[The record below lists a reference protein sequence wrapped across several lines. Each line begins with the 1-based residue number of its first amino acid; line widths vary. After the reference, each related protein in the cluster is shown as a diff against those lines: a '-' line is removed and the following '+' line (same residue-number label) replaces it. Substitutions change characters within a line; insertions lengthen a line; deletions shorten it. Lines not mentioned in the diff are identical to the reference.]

1 MAGKFK
7 ANQVLQVGLA
17 HIEKVV
23 LAGIG
28 LIVVIL
34 LIYQPLMGDTGK
46 WSVFKTHPNEFQAK
60 VEAAQLAH
68 TSARWSDAAEKL
80 AFEGLA
86 DVRASVGARKNQ
98 IDVSRFEYVTPFHF
112 PPYEKKD
119 RDRMPVLLPVME
131 VLADSSQAIMRPVP
145 TDDEDDEELAR
156 EADGDEKVSGRI
168 VGQPGAA
175 RVGPRRSSVAP
186 RKKRQP
192 GAGNFGTNAGG
203 AGGFGAGA
211 GSPMGGGAGV
221 DPGSAELG
229 GGGMP
234 MGPTGA
240 QVGGQGGAEGFQAGG
255 GSVYNASQRVGTAQG
270 YNFVSIRGLVMLK
283 NQAEQFQRALN
294 LDTLS
299 EALGRL
305 EILDFELERQ
315 TAVSGSNPWNGDWKK
330 INLMAARD
338 IVLSVEWEADVVSAD
353 LTDQVVSMPL
363 PRREAGEWDWFGT
376 HPRLR
381 LLSSEARERQV
392 LENEQALK
400 ESENQKSSAKQRRK
414 KGGFSAF
421 QHDIRG
427 ARGTAMQGASGNKIR
442 EDATKK
448 MGQDGFQGFTGQFAG
463 IGAGGQRGA
472 DQLQASLA
480 GQVLLFRYLDFDVI
494 PGNAYRYRVR
504 LVIRNPNYE
513 KPPSMLHESAV
524 ASADQETLATPWSA
538 PSGVWNVR
546 RQTVV
551 PGSAVIRRSVRYF
564 LSRVLPERRTT
575 PGMADFNVY
584 QWYPAAGTDINGK
597 IKAQFGEF
605 IYQELETLVLRPAE
619 ATFKPESVIL
629 QTGDVL
635 LDIETPTSLDESDH
649 PDLPIEELKKR
660 RNVAVAF
667 SGALVVNRYGQL
679 ISHGRSPLEMDRE
692 LGESQQLAYDR
703 QPWQDL
709 RNKKQPGA
717 VANNSFPFSAAGGNA
732 KGNETK
738 KGRRK
743 KNPIRRKNAYG
754 GGVGGMGGGMGGGME
769 GAPPEIAPEV
779 APAAVPEEAA
789 AGLEV
794 EAVDKRAAAKK
805 GSSKNA
811 VKDYIQEVI
820 ARSRR

>member
-1 MAGKFK
+1 
-7 ANQVLQVGLA
+7 
-17 HIEKVV
+17 
-23 LAGIG
+23 
-28 LIVVIL
+28 
-34 LIYQPLMGDTGK
+34 
-46 WSVFKTHPNEFQAK
+46 
-60 VEAAQLAH
+60 
-68 TSARWSDAAEKL
+68 
-80 AFEGLA
+80 
-86 DVRASVGARKNQ
+86 
-98 IDVSRFEYVTPFHF
+98 PFHF

-156 EADGDEKVSGRI
+156 EVDGDGKVAGRI

-186 RKKRQP
+186 RKSRQP
-192 GAGNFGTNAGG
+192 GAGNFGTNAS
-203 AGGFGAGA
+203 GFGAGA
-211 GSPMGGGAGV
+211 GSPMSGGAGV
-221 DPGSAELG
+221 EPGSAQLG
-229 GGGMP
+229 GGLP

-240 QVGGQGGAEGFQAGG
+240 QVGGLDGAEGFQADG

-299 EALGRL
+299 EALDRL

-315 TAVSGSNPWNGDWKK
+315 TAVSGSNPWSGDWQK

-338 IVLSVEWEADVVSAD
+338 IVLSVEWEADVVSSD

-376 HPRLR
+376 HPRLSI
-381 LLSSEARERQV
+381 LSAEARERQV
-392 LENEQALK
+392 LENEHALK
-400 ESENQKSSAKQRRK
+400 EAANQKSSAKQRRK
-414 KGGFSAF
+414 KGGFAAF

-442 EDATKK
+442 EDAMKQ
-448 MGQDGFQGFTGQFAG
+448 MGQEGFQGFTGQFAG
-463 IGAGGQRGA
+463 IGASAQRGA

-480 GQVLLFRYLDFDVI
+480 GQVLLFRYLDFDVV

-538 PSGVWNVR
+538 PSGIWDVPR
-546 RQTVV
+546 RTVV

-584 QWYPAAGTDINGK
+584 QWYPTAGTDINGK

-605 IYQELETLVLRPAE
+605 ISKEIETLVLRPAE
-619 ATFKPESVIL
+619 ETFKSESVML

-649 PDLPIEELKKR
+649 PDLVAAIGELKKR

-709 RNKKQPGA
+709 RNKRQPGA
-717 VANNSFPFSAAGGNA
+717 EGNNSFPFGGAGGTEQ
-732 KGNETK
+732 GNETK
-738 KGRRK
+738 KGGRRR
-743 KNPIRRKNAYG
+743 KNPIRRNNAYG
-754 GGVGGMGGGMGGGME
+754 DGMDGLDGMGGMGGGMPGMGGIPGMDGGMPGMGGIPGMDGGMGSGGGY
-769 GAPPEIAPEV
+769 P
-779 APAAVPEEAA
+779 
-789 AGLEV
+789 
-794 EAVDKRAAAKK
+794 
-805 GSSKNA
+805 
-811 VKDYIQEVI
+811 
-820 ARSRR
+820 RSRR

>member
-7 ANQVLQVGLA
+7 ANQVLQIGLA

-28 LIVVIL
+28 LFIVYV
-34 LIYQPLMGDTGK
+34 LIYEPLMGDEGK

-68 TSARWSDAAEKL
+68 TSARWSEATEKS

-86 DVRASVGARKNQ
+86 DVRASVGTRKNQ

-145 TDDEDDEELAR
+145 TDDEDDEKLAS
-156 EADGDEKVSGRI
+156 EDDGDGKVAGRI
-168 VGQPGAA
+168 VGQPGGS

-186 RKKRQP
+186 RKNRQP
-192 GAGNFGTNAGG
+192 GAGNFGPNAGG
-203 AGGFGAGA
+203 VGA

-221 DPGSAELG
+221 DPSSAQFGDG
-229 GGGMP
+229 GAGLP
-234 MGPTGA
+234 MDPTGA
-240 QVGGQGGAEGFQAGG
+240 QVGGLDGLDGLGGAEGFQADG

-299 EALGRL
+299 EALDRL

-315 TAVSGSNPWNGDWKK
+315 TAVSGSNPWSGDWQK

-338 IVLSVEWEADVVSAD
+338 IVLSVEWEADVVSSD

-381 LLSSEARERQV
+381 ILSSEARERQV
-392 LENEQALK
+392 LENEHALK
-400 ESENQKSSAKQRRK
+400 EAENQKSSAKQRRK
-414 KGGFSAF
+414 KGGFAAF

-442 EDATKK
+442 EDAMKQ
-448 MGQDGFQGFTGQFAG
+448 MGEEGFEGFTGQFAG
-463 IGAGGQRGA
+463 IGAGAQRGA

-480 GQVLLFRYLDFDVI
+480 GQVLLFRYLDFDVV

-538 PSGVWNVR
+538 PSGVWNVPR
-546 RQTVV
+546 RSVV

-584 QWYPAAGTDINGK
+584 QWYPTAGTDINGK

-605 IYQELETLVLRPAE
+605 ISRELETLVLRPAE
-619 ATFKPESVIL
+619 ESFKAESVVL

-649 PDLPIEELKKR
+649 PDLPIGELKKR
-660 RNVAVAF
+660 RNVAVAY

-703 QPWQDL
+703 QPWQEL
-709 RNKKQPGA
+709 RNKRQPGA
-717 VANNSFPFSAAGGNA
+717 DGNTSFPFGGAGGNEQ
-732 KGNETK
+732 GNETK
-738 KGRRK
+738 KGGRRR
-743 KNPIRRKNAYG
+743 KNPIRRNNAYG
-754 GGVGGMGGGMGGGME
+754 GGMDGMDGMGGMGGGMPGMDGIPGMDGAMPGMGGGMP
-769 GAPPEIAPEV
+769 GM
-779 APAAVPEEAA
+779 
-789 AGLEV
+789 
-794 EAVDKRAAAKK
+794 
-805 GSSKNA
+805 GSGGG
-811 VKDYIQEVI
+811 YP
-820 ARSRR
+820 RSRR